1 VRETA
6 FPCSQNLRRSLGY
19 LGALTLLGILASGC
33 LTTRS
38 YVDPALGHLA
48 YSDLTAASA
57 PRPVHL
63 VVDFQTRGKRN
74 LAAANTT
81 YDRVSSV
88 LRSSGL
94 FSAVQATAAP
104 DAANLEIVMNNVGD
118 IGKAVSKGIGTGLTL
133 GLVGSMV
140 TDGYEFTATYTAPG
154 KPPVTKTYQH
164 ALHTTVGNKQGPPGL
179 KAMSTNEAFDQVVE
193 DLVLHLLRDLEK
205 DGVLGAS

>member
-1 VRETA
+1 MRETA
-6 FPCSQNLRRSLGY
+6 SQRSRSLGF
-19 LGALTLLGILASGC
+19 LVALPLLGILASGC
-33 LTTRS
+33 LSTRS

-48 YSDLTAASA
+48 YADLTAANA
-57 PRPVHL
+57 PRPVQL
-63 VVDFQTRGKRN
+63 VVEFQTRGKKN
-74 LAAANTT
+74 LAATSST
-81 YDRVSSV
+81 YDRVSTV
-88 LRSSGL
+88 LRGSGL
-94 FSAVQATAAP
+94 FSAVQSTGSP
-104 DAANLEIVMNNVGD
+104 DSDRLEILMNNVGD

-179 KAMSTNEAFDQVVE
+179 KPMSTNEAFDQVVE

-205 DGVLGAS
+205 DGALGAS